1 MACVRCGR
9 ASVTKLRQGDLCR
22 DCFLKYFKKK
32 VTGTVRKHM
41 LLGKNDV
48 LCFAMSGGKDSMAV
62 ASVLGPLAK
71 QRRQRVFAIGVDEGV
86 SGYRDRQLSD
96 MKEFCRSLGIEY
108 HIFTFRDEYG
118 KTNEELYRLAVKN
131 DVQISQCTLCGI
143 LRRRIMNREA
153 RRLGATKMVVG
164 HNLDDEAQTALMNL
178 TKGSVEL
185 MARLGPSSGPST
197 HGGFIQR
204 IKPLY
209 FCTNEET
216 ALYTKLMGIKVLY
229 AACPH
234 RKASFRQYAE
244 DVIEGMEKDYP
255 GTKTALVQ
263 NMLRLIPILRKEFAG
278 GTVIECA
285 ECGEPSKNRVCKACM
300 TLRALGLKGKGA
312 QAHKQQDSKG
322 AQKLQKPHVAKAAKP
337 EKKRNA

>member
-1 MACVRCGR
+1 MKCSRCKR
-9 ASVTKLRQGDLCR
+9 PSVVNLRQGELCR
-22 DCFLKYFKKK
+22 ECFIKYFEKK
-32 VTGTVRKHM
+32 VTGTVRKYK
-41 LLGKNDV
+41 LLSKKDV
-48 LCFAMSGGKDSMAV
+48 LCFAMSGGKDSMA
-62 ASVLGPLAK
+62 ATAVLSKIAK
-71 QRRQRVFAIGVDEGV
+71 RQRQRMFAIGIDEGV
-86 SGYRDRQLSD
+86 AGYRDRQLSD
-96 MKEFCRSLGIEY
+96 MKEFCGKLGIEY
-108 HIFTFRDEYG
+108 HIFTFEDEYK
-118 KTNEELYRLAVKN
+118 KTNEELYSLAAKKGVS
-131 DVQISQCTLCGI
+131 ISQCTLCGI

-185 MARLGPSSGPST
+185 MARLGPASGPAI
-197 HGGFIQR
+197 HGGFITR

-244 DVIEGMEKDYP
+244 DVIEKMEKDYP

-263 NMLRLIPILRKEFAG
+263 NMLRLIPMLRKELPSG
-278 GTVIECA
+278 EVLDCA
-285 ECGEPSKNRVCKACM
+285 ECGEPSRNRVCKACG
-300 TLRALGLKGKGA
+300 TLREIGIKPA
-312 QAHKQQDSKG
+312 SKI
-322 AQKLQKPHVAKAAKP
+322 
-337 EKKRNA
+337 N

>member
-1 MACVRCGR
+1 MACVRCAR
-9 ASVTKLRQGDLCR
+9 DPVVELRHGKLCR
-22 DCFLKYFKKK
+22 DCFLRYFRKK
-32 VTGTVRKHM
+32 VTGTVRKYKM
-41 LLGKNDV
+41 FSKKDV

-62 ASVLGPLAK
+62 ASVLGGLAR
-71 QRRQRVFAIGVDEGV
+71 QRRQKAFAIGVDEGV
-86 SGYRDRQLSD
+86 EGYRDRQLSD
-96 MKEFCRSLGIEY
+96 MAEFCGKLGIEY
-108 HIFTFRDEYG
+108 RIFTFRDEYG
-118 KTNEELYRLAVKN
+118 KTNEELYRLAVKKGVN
-131 DVQISQCTLCGI
+131 ISQCTLCGI

-185 MARLGPSSGPST
+185 MARLGPASGPSS
-197 HGGFIQR
+197 HRGFIPR

-244 DVIEGMEKDYP
+244 DVIEKMEKDYP

-263 NMLRLIPILRKEFAG
+263 NMLRLIPVLRKETGSG
-278 GTVIECA
+278 GVVECA
-285 ECGEPSKNRVCKACM
+285 ECGEPSKNRVCKACG
-300 TLRALGLKGKGA
+300 TLSKLGL
-312 QAHKQQDSKG
+312 
-322 AQKLQKPHVAKAAKP
+322 QKKHVKAAKP
-337 EKKRNA
+337 VKKSNA